1 MNNNWLI
8 GLEPININ
16 SLNSNPLKR
25 LNNNNIINNNSMR
38 YYFDPLLAKK
48 QTEDVKKLFN
58 ELKTVLENLYTN
70 YEPSISI
77 NISKQFTYLTC
88 YFISKRNVYTNKE
101 LIDST
106 VFDNSD
112 KIHFISDDVKH
123 YYVTHRIIYSSF
135 LKNKLYFQSDV
146 NPLEVKITQSKDN
159 IIHFSNIDLESGSSK
174 RKHINEIIE
183 IFRSHIK
190 HEITTI

>member
-1 MNNNWLI
+1 MNDNWLI

-16 SLNSNPLKR
+16 ILNSNPLKR
-25 LNNNNIINNNSMR
+25 LNNNNIISNNSMR

-77 NISKQFTYLTC
+77 NTSKQFTFLTC
-88 YFISKRNVYTNKE
+88 YLISKRKVYTNKE

-106 VFDNSD
+106 IFDND
-112 KIHFISDDVKH
+112 KTYFISDDVKH

-135 LKNKLYFQSDV
+135 LKNKLYFQSDI
-146 NPLEVKITQSKDN
+146 NPIEIKITQSKDN
-159 IIHFSNIDLESGSSK
+159 VIHFSNIDLESGFSK

-183 IFRSHIK
+183 LFRSHIK